1 MNILGRNH
9 LLILDV
15 FKSVFVAISMVKN
28 FTLVITDKID
38 NLSDLLV
45 INQNQIGI

>member
-1 MNILGRNH
+1 MNILGRNYLH
-9 LLILDV
+9 ILDV
-15 FKSVFVAISMVKN
+15 FKCTTVKN
-28 FTLVITDKID
+28 FILVITDKID

>member
-1 MNILGRNH
+1 MNILGRNYLH
-9 LLILDV
+9 NLDV
-15 FKSVFVAISMVKN
+15 FKSDSTVKN
-28 FTLVITDKID
+28 FILVITDKID

>member
-1 MNILGRNH
+1 MNILGRNYLH
-9 LLILDV
+9 ILDV
-15 FKSVFVAISMVKN
+15 FKCISVAIN
-28 FTLVITDKID
+28 FILVITDKID

>member
-1 MNILGRNH
+1 MNILGRNYLH
-9 LLILDV
+9 ILDV
-15 FKSVFVAISMVKN
+15 FKSSTVKN
-28 FTLVITDKID
+28 FILVITDKID

>member
-1 MNILGRNH
+1 MNILGRNYLH
-9 LLILDV
+9 ILDV
-15 FKSVFVAISMVKN
+15 FKSVFVAIN
-28 FTLVITDKID
+28 FILVITDKID